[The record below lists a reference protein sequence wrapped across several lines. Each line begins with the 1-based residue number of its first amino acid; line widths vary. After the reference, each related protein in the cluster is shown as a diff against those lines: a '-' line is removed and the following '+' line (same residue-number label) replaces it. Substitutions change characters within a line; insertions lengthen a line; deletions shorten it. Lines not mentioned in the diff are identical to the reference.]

1 MLNVNEILDLAK
13 NGIHSA
19 KSIVE
24 LLEINK
30 IGYEVL
36 DADNMF
42 DENDGMFNMIV
53 DGLPEGESM
62 YFYNGQYQD

>member
-42 DENDGMFNMIV
+42 DENDGIFNMIV

>member
-13 NGIHSA
+13 NGHSA
-19 KSIVE
+19 KAIVE

-30 IGYEVL
+30 IDYDVL
-36 DADNMF
+36 DADNML

-53 DGLPEGESM
+53 DGLPEGVSM
-62 YFYNGQYQD
+62 YFYDGQYQD